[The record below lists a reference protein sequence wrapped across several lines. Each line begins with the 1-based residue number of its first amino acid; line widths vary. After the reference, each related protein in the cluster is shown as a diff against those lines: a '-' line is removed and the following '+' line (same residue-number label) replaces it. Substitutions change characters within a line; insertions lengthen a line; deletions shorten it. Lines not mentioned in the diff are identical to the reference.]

1 MRLTFKIILNE
12 KEYIRDIICNVLARE
27 CSKKQINKVLNH
39 FIPDYEKINLD
50 YCCPVDN
57 DEYVFK
63 SEDEMVRY
71 FITNKELSQT
81 FYWNKYRTHLK
92 F

>member
-1 MRLTFKIILNE
+1 MK